1 MESDMGRPTKFKPE
15 FIEQAQKLCKLGATD
30 EEVAEFFKVDVRTIY
45 RWKGENELFCQAL
58 KVGKDECDDRVEKS
72 LYSRAIGYKHED
84 IDIRVIEGQV
94 VQTPIVKHY
103 PPETVAG
110 IFWLKNRRSQQWRD
124 RNHHEHTGADGGPI
138 QMAFAAVDADL

>member
-1 MESDMGRPTKFKPE
+1 MGRPTKFREE

-30 EEVAEFFKVDVRTIY
+30 EEVAEFFKVEVRTIY

-58 KVGKDECDDRVEKS
+58 KVGKEECDDRVEKS
-72 LYSRAIGYKHED
+72 LYARAIGYKHED
-84 IDIRVIEGQV
+84 VDIRVIEGQV

-124 RNHHEHTGADGGPI
+124 KIQQEHTGADGGPI
-138 QMAFAAVDADL
+138 QMSFATVDADL